1 MSVGRAVGAD
11 HPRIPCIGSPDY
23 RQRCSVV
30 SASGVKA
37 VAAIDRGRLGAL
49 LAVERAT
56 HRARTPASR
65 AAFEQANHLLGGVP
79 MTWMNKWS
87 GGYPLYL
94 AGALGNRVVD
104 LDGHEYVDFA
114 LGDTAAMAG
123 HSPPAT
129 VAAVMER
136 IEIAGGITAMMPSL
150 DAEWVAAEL
159 TRRFG
164 LGQWSF
170 SLSATDA
177 NRWAL
182 RIARM
187 VTGRPMVMAFSYC
200 YHGSVDET
208 FVITGADGGTA
219 PRGGNVGP
227 AVPVSQTTRVAE
239 FNDIASVERG
249 LAHGDVAVL
258 IMEPALTNIGIVL
271 PEPGFLEA
279 VREACTR
286 HGTLLLIDETH
297 TISEGPGGCTA
308 AWGLEPD
315 IFVIGKS
322 IGGGIPCGAYGLS
335 DAVAAAVRA
344 HSEADLVDVGG
355 VGGTLAG
362 NVMSTAAMR
371 ATLGYVLTEEAF
383 AHMTALGSRFREG
396 VEEVLARHEAPWS
409 VAQLG
414 ARAEYRFCSPAARTG
429 TESAAAHD
437 DDLEEYL
444 HLFMSNRG
452 VLMTPFHNMALMCP
466 DTTAADVDLH
476 TALFDEA
483 VGLLM
488 AT

>member
-1 MSVGRAVGAD
+1 MTPAEF
-11 HPRIPCIGSPDY
+11 PKE
-23 RQRCSVV
+23 QN
-30 SASGVKA
+30 
-37 VAAIDRGRLGAL
+37 VAAIDRERLSTL
-49 LAVERAT
+49 LERERGK
-56 HRARTPASR
+56 HARRTAASR
-65 AAFEQANHLLGGVP
+65 AAFEAADHLFGRVP

-94 AGALGNRVVD
+94 AKAHGNRIVD
-104 LDGHEYVDFA
+104 LDGNEYVDFA
-114 LGDTAAMAG
+114 LGDTGSMAG
-123 HSPPAT
+123 HSPAAT
-129 VAAVMER
+129 VAAVAER
-136 IEIAGGITAMMPSL
+136 IGVTGGITTMMPSL

-164 LGQWSF
+164 MPLWSY

-208 FVITGADGGTA
+208 FVIAGPDGGTL

-227 AVPVSQTTRVAE
+227 SVPVSQTTRVAE
-239 FNDIASVERG
+239 FNDIASVEAG

-279 VREACTR
+279 VRDLCTKY
-286 HGTLLLIDETH
+286 GTLLLIDETH
-297 TISEGPGGCTA
+297 TISAGPGGCTA
-308 AWGLEPD
+308 AWGLQPD

-322 IGGGIPCGAYGLS
+322 IGGGIPSGAYGITH
-335 DAVAAAVRA
+335 DVAAAIRA

-362 NVMSTAAMR
+362 NVLSTAAMR
-371 ATLGYVLTEEAF
+371 ATLGEVLTDAAF
-383 AHMTALGSRFREG
+383 EHMIALATSFREG
-396 VEEVLARHEAPWS
+396 VEHTLVEYDVPWS
-409 VAQLG
+409 IAQLG
-414 ARAEYRFCSPAARTG
+414 ARAEYRFASPAPRNG

-437 DDLEEYL
+437 DDIEEYL

-452 VLMTPFHNMALMCP
+452 VLLTPFHNMALMCP
-466 DTTAADVDLH
+466 ASHHSDVELH
-476 TALFDEA
+476 TMLFREPVAD
-483 VGLLM
+483 LM
-488 AT
+488 R